1 MSEISYIDPAVQH
14 VDPAVSCAKFEQEIG
29 DFHVVEREY
38 RGSGWF
44 LLEASFPRVLVA
56 MAAPQLSPPAIV
68 CGVSLDYTNYD
79 AEPPSVRLVNP
90 FTGDPYLA
98 DELPTNLPRAVE
110 GQAVELPGMPGA
122 LQFQQAQPLMQAYGP
137 KEIPFLCIAGVREYH
152 VHPAHSGDAWELH
165 RAAGAGRL
173 VRLLEVIHTYGV
185 APIKSYGV
193 NLVPQVGFEIGE
205 PAK

>member
-1 MSEISYIDPAVQH
+1 VAVSYISQAVQH
-14 VDPAVSCAKFEQEIG
+14 VEPAVSRAKFEKEIA
-29 DFHVVEREY
+29 DFRALGQAY
-38 RGSGWF
+38 RRNGWF
-44 LLEASFPRVLVA
+44 LLEASFPQALVA
-56 MAAPQLSPPAIV
+56 MAAPQLSPPALV
-68 CGVSLDYTNYD
+68 CGVLVDYTNYD

-90 FTGDPYLA
+90 FTAEPYLA
-98 DELPTNLPRAVE
+98 DELPTNLPRALE

-122 LQFQQAQPLMQAYGP
+122 LQFQQAQSLMQAYGP

-152 VHPAHSGDAWELH
+152 LHPAHSGDTWELH

-173 VRLLEVIHTYGV
+173 VRLLEVIHTYGI

-193 NLVPQVGFEIGE
+193 NLVPQIGFEIPE

>member
-1 MSEISYIDPAVQH
+1 MSVSYINPAIQH
-14 VDPAVSCAKFEQEIG
+14 VDPAVSQAKFQQEIAELRSLEQ
-29 DFHVVEREY
+29 DY
-38 RGSGWF
+38 RRKGWF
-44 LLEASFPRVLVA
+44 LLEASFPKVLVA

-68 CGVSLDYTNYD
+68 CGVAIDYTNYD
-79 AEPPSVRLVNP
+79 AEAPSVRLVNP
-90 FTGDPYLA
+90 FTGEPYLA

-122 LQFQQAQPLMQAYGP
+122 LQFQQAQSLMQAYGP

-152 VHPAHSGDAWELH
+152 LHPAHSGDSWELH

-193 NLVPQVGFEIGE
+193 NLVPQIGFEIAE